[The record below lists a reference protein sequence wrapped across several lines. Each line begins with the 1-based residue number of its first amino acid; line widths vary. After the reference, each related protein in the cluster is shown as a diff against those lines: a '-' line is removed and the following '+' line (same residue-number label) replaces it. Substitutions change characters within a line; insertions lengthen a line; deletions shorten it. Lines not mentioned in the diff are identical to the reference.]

1 MRITVLGSG
10 SWGTALAI
18 SMAEAGQDVVMWTR
32 SETVAETLR
41 DTRRNASYLPESRIP
56 TNVVITASLAE
67 ALRDVEIIV
76 VAVPSQV
83 VRAVVAEIR
92 PWVGPHHI
100 IVSVAK
106 GIEHGSLLTT
116 TEVIRDVL
124 FGVACPVGVLYGPS
138 HAEEVAHHQPTT
150 IVAAFEGEAVAARV
164 QAAFHAPWLRVYR
177 QSDVKG
183 VEIGGSVKNVMA
195 IAAGVLDGMGY
206 GDNAKA
212 ALITRGIAEIT
223 RLGLA
228 LGARAETFSGLSG
241 LGDLVVTCMSQHS
254 RNRYVGEAIGKGE
267 RLESIQGRMKMVA
280 EGVETTRSVYQLA
293 SRFSVE
299 MPITESVY
307 QVLFEGKSV
316 ADSMSALMQRSLK
329 DETGPL

>member
-18 SMAEAGQDVVMWTR
+18 SMAEVGQDVVMWTR
-32 SETVAETLR
+32 SETAAEKLR
-41 DTRRNASYLPESRIP
+41 QTRRNESYLPESRIP

-83 VRAVVAEIR
+83 VRTLVTDIRTWVA
-92 PWVGPHHI
+92 PHHI
-100 IVSVAK
+100 VVSVAK

-116 TEVIRDVL
+116 TEVIRDALAEVTC
-124 FGVACPVGVLYGPS
+124 AVGVLYGPS

-150 IVAAFEGEAVAARV
+150 IVAAFEDEAVAARV

-228 LGARAETFSGLSG
+228 LGARPETFSGLSG

-267 RLESIQGRMKMVA
+267 RLESVQGRMKMVA

-293 SRFSVE
+293 HRCNVE
-299 MPITESVY
+299 MPITASVY